1 MPLPDM
7 LKNRLTVPVV
17 GSPMFIVSTPPLIM
31 AQCKAGVVG
40 SFPSLN
46 ARPVSQLD
54 EWLAQLNEELP
65 AYAKAHPQAKVAPF
79 AVNQI
84 VHKSNSRL
92 DEDVALCVRHKA
104 PIVITS
110 VGNPAD
116 IVKEVHG
123 YGGIVFHDTT
133 TIRHTEKAIEAGVDG
148 VILVCAGAGGH
159 AGTMS
164 PFALVPQVRQ
174 FWKGTLLL
182 AGAISDGRA
191 VRAAQVLGANLAY
204 MGTRFIAT
212 REANAKDAYK
222 QMILDSAAKDITY
235 TPAFSGIPANY
246 LTKSILAAGL
256 DPANLK
262 PKGFIDMDLGNR
274 PERTGEQRV
283 DKPGDGG
290 EPQIKAWRDI
300 WSAGQGAGSVHDVP
314 SVAELVARLAA
325 EYRAAL
331 ADDRALAAE

>member
-1 MPLPDM
+1 MPLPEM
-7 LKNRLTVPVV
+7 LKNRLALPVV
-17 GSPMFIVSTPPLIM
+17 GSPLFIVSGPELVI

-54 EWLAQLNEELP
+54 EWLARMTEELP
-65 AYAKAHPQAKVAPF
+65 AYAKANPGKPVAPF

-84 VHKSNSRL
+84 VHKSNTRL
-92 DEDVALCVRHKA
+92 DEDVQLCIKYKA

-110 VGNPAD
+110 VGNPGD
-116 IVKEVHG
+116 IAKEVHK

-182 AGAISDGRA
+182 AGSISDGRS
-191 VRAAQVLGANLAY
+191 VRAAQVLGADLAY

-212 REANAKDAYK
+212 QEANAKQDYK
-222 QMILDSAAKDITY
+222 QMILDSEAKDVTY

-246 LTKSILAAGL
+246 LTKSIVAAGL

-262 PKGFIDMDLGNR
+262 PKGFVDMDLSNR
-274 PERTGEQRV
+274 EET
-283 DKPGDGG
+283 K
-290 EPQIKAWRDI
+290 IKAWRDI
-300 WSAGQGAGSVHDVP
+300 WSAGQGSGSIKDVP
-314 SVAELVARLAA
+314 SVAELVARLTA
-325 EYRAAL
+325 EYRDAVAA
-331 ADDRALAAE
+331 DRALAAE